1 LKLIKNGGQ
10 SLLDMS
16 EDIHFG
22 DYTMSGNSEGGQF
35 QTTLK
40 DLRSKLLVFNKPQ
53 ALVKS
58 ISMTIETTGEFE
70 DRLFPKHKLLQIFGN
85 LITNA

>member
-1 LKLIKNGGQ
+1 
-10 SLLDMS
+10 LDMS

-58 ISMTIETTGEFE
+58 ISMTIETT
-70 DRLFPKHKLLQIFGN
+70 
-85 LITNA
+85 